1 MTDLDSFTRHS
12 TPVRDTEWSTIGH
25 QLEERS
31 DPWHLQRYTGQ
42 DCTIEK
48 SKSDQLWRPLA
59 MNSAG
64 SMLQALLPTS
74 LFYMELFL
82 SIQSWLTL
90 RTNQHCSSIHGAP
103 LLKLD

>member
-1 MTDLDSFTRHS
+1 
-12 TPVRDTEWSTIGH
+12 
-25 QLEERS
+25 
-31 DPWHLQRYTGQ
+31 
-42 DCTIEK
+42 
-48 SKSDQLWRPLA
+48 